1 MTRSIF
7 LFLLLPLIIQRVC
20 GSSCEA
26 GHDQSDQRDLKG
38 GSDGGG
44 GEWKVSLMEME
55 EKIDQAVAG
64 VNREVGCAMSHIQL
78 LSYWIPLKV

>member
-7 LFLLLPLIIQRVC
+7 LFPLLPLIIQRVG

-26 GHDQSDQRDLKG
+26 DLGHDQSDQRDLIG

-44 GEWKVSLMEME
+44 EWKVALKEME

-78 LSYWIPLKV
+78 LSY